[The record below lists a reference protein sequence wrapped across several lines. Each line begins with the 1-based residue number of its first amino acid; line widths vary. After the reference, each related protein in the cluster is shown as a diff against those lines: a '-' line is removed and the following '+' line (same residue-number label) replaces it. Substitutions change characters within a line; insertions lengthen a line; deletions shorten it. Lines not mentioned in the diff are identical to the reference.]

1 MSPPPFTFGAAMH
14 GARLTLPLLPGVMV
28 FAAAFGAAAAGKG
41 LSFAEAIAMS
51 GLVYAGASQMVSL
64 ELWREAWWLP
74 SVFEVAAVTAVVNAR
89 MILMGAAIQPWLAP
103 APARRNAVQC
113 FFLTDASWLLG
124 TRYQAGGG
132 RDHGMLLGAGVFL
145 WVIWVATTSA
155 GYLAGALVRDPA
167 RYGLDVLMPIF
178 FAAMLVS
185 LWQGARLAIPW
196 VVAGVA
202 ALAAQAL
209 TPGYL
214 FIIIGAL
221 AGMLAGAFADGD

>member
-1 MSPPPFTFGAAMH
+1 
-14 GARLTLPLLPGVMV
+14 
-28 FAAAFGAAAAGKG
+28 
-41 LSFAEAIAMS
+41 
-51 GLVYAGASQMVSL
+51 
-64 ELWREAWWLP
+64 
-74 SVFEVAAVTAVVNAR
+74 
-89 MILMGAAIQPWLAP
+89 
-103 APARRNAVQC
+103 
-113 FFLTDASWLLG
+113 
-124 TRYQAGGG
+124 
-132 RDHGMLLGAGVFL
+132 MLLGAGVFL
-145 WVIWVATTSA
+145 WIVWVGTTSA

-196 VVAGVA
+196 AVAGVV